1 MKETRSIRA
10 YDLPERV
17 ASYDVET
24 ELMHP
29 NRSKMVAVALEVLPF
44 CIKHMG

>member
-1 MKETRSIRA
+1 MKETRSIKA
-10 YDLPERV
+10 YDIPERV
-17 ASYDVET
+17 ASYDAEM